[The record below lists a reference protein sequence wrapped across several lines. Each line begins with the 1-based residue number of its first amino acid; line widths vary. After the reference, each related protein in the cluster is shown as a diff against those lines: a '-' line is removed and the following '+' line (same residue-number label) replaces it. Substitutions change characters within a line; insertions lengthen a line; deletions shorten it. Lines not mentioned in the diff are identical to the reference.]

1 MYIYTW
7 QSPCVVAP
15 ATNKSN
21 GSCIEYYITKV
32 KENVDLT
39 IFVMYDKVLKL
50 DEKEK
55 DQLYKETQ
63 SLVNTK
69 KKIKDESKLL
79 LVAKRVIYEII
90 ANDKLSST
98 MMKSWEIKRNGDFKY
113 IVSTN
118 GGMDDLNFVER
129 IQLKNVNTNNH

>member
-1 MYIYTW
+1 M
-7 QSPCVVAP
+7 
-15 ATNKSN
+15 
-21 GSCIEYYITKV
+21 
-32 KENVDLT
+32 DLT

-50 DEKEK
+50 AEKEK

-98 MMKSWEIKRNGDFKY
+98 MMKSWEIKTNGDFKY